1 MMRVV
6 LLLSVL
12 GTVCCFAAESVIS
25 AAVPVRKP
33 GIVFDPI
40 YESSGGN
47 DTARLVDT
55 TNIFTAVYVEDFSVD
70 GDVSKPIW
78 KNAAVISHFVSRKG
92 RAVSCRTEVKLLY
105 SSTALYVGATLE
117 QPMDKVNA
125 QYDQDDQPVY
135 NDDNVEMLL
144 LVPSGTGEDLLHLA
158 INPLGS
164 CWDGKNDRSSWNLK
178 GREIRTKRFGDRWML
193 EAKFPFKGMKVERP
207 VGGDFIGVRFCR
219 KVNEPLSIGSAPLM
233 LKGGNNG
240 RHSFAKLM
248 FSEPK
253 GAAAKEARAYRARIM
268 NERVS
273 QRLSAARKRVITQE
287 AMSVQFPDRMHPVYN
302 AAVQAVGQMKKSV
315 SDFESGKISTND
327 FMAIDAGFRK
337 YVGEHAYAVWKASP
351 WEKGD
356 PNRLP
361 PETCAGLPYISFEQ
375 AGNEREAVCLEFT
388 GLLCGSRID
397 LRLVPQSVEVGRG
410 KKSRYVSCDSFEI
423 YEEPFV
429 NYEKELLT
437 APLVRK
443 PGNVITL
450 TPGRVTRVW
459 VVFNS
464 RGVVPGDYKTKI
476 LLKPAYDIEVA
487 EQSIEVDAKVWN
499 FALPETRDWPL
510 QTFFWGPNFFDN
522 DETQVLKLM
531 HGYHVTHGWTKS
543 ELYRFGIHR
552 DRRRVRIVGKN
563 DPEYFDRK
571 VAETANEEFL
581 RTAKDLGMRFVF
593 GWGTPS
599 RTPEWFRVMDK
610 RLRGMGFVPGD
621 YIFKTLIKD
630 EFVKHHIPVYAD
642 NRAAVTREFGT
653 NLWFQAVYFSTPP
666 PTGATMDDI
675 EAAKLPEFFKMWT
688 VIDGVFKDQKQG
700 DEITRRLRSK
710 GCKVWTYM
718 CARYMQTKNVLNYY
732 RFYLWRSYMRGL
744 DGVAM
749 WCSGTRNG
757 DDGWDSRDGYDDGI
771 LWSGNGKEMIPTKRF
786 EAWREGLEDVAYM
799 DLLKRSGN
807 AAAKSLLDARGEII
821 KANDQKV
828 LDSWRLSAG
837 RLIDELSRQ
846 RK

>member
-1 MMRVV
+1 MRVV

-125 QYDQDDQPVY
+125 QYDQDDQPVH

-164 CWDGKNDRSSWNLK
+164 CWDGKNNRSSWNLK

-287 AMSVQFPDRMHPVYN
+287 AMSVQFP
-302 AAVQAVGQMKKSV
+302 
-315 SDFESGKISTND
+315 EI
-327 FMAIDAGFRK
+327 
-337 YVGEHAYAVWKASP
+337 
-351 WEKGD
+351 
-356 PNRLP
+356 
-361 PETCAGLPYISFEQ
+361 
-375 AGNEREAVCLEFT
+375 
-388 GLLCGSRID
+388 
-397 LRLVPQSVEVGRG
+397 GR
-410 KKSRYVSCDSFEI
+410 
-423 YEEPFV
+423 
-429 NYEKELLT
+429 
-437 APLVRK
+437 A
-443 PGNVITL
+443 
-450 TPGRVTRVW
+450 
-459 VVFNS
+459 
-464 RGVVPGDYKTKI
+464 
-476 LLKPAYDIEVA
+476 
-487 EQSIEVDAKVWN
+487 
-499 FALPETRDWPL
+499 
-510 QTFFWGPNFFDN
+510 
-522 DETQVLKLM
+522 
-531 HGYHVTHGWTKS
+531 HV
-543 ELYRFGIHR
+543 
-552 DRRRVRIVGKN
+552 
-563 DPEYFDRK
+563 
-571 VAETANEEFL
+571 
-581 RTAKDLGMRFVF
+581 
-593 GWGTPS
+593 
-599 RTPEWFRVMDK
+599 
-610 RLRGMGFVPGD
+610 
-621 YIFKTLIKD
+621 
-630 EFVKHHIPVYAD
+630 
-642 NRAAVTREFGT
+642 
-653 NLWFQAVYFSTPP
+653 
-666 PTGATMDDI
+666 
-675 EAAKLPEFFKMWT
+675 
-688 VIDGVFKDQKQG
+688 
-700 DEITRRLRSK
+700 
-710 GCKVWTYM
+710 
-718 CARYMQTKNVLNYY
+718 
-732 RFYLWRSYMRGL
+732 
-744 DGVAM
+744 
-749 WCSGTRNG
+749 
-757 DDGWDSRDGYDDGI
+757 
-771 LWSGNGKEMIPTKRF
+771 
-786 EAWREGLEDVAYM
+786 
-799 DLLKRSGN
+799 
-807 AAAKSLLDARGEII
+807 
-821 KANDQKV
+821 
-828 LDSWRLSAG
+828 
-837 RLIDELSRQ
+837 
-846 RK
+846 